1 MRQGEPRVCGMSENN
16 TTDAKRTDL
25 LERMLDDRNLQRA
38 YDRVCFNGGSAGMD
52 GIGTDGLL
60 SQITAMGLENLKA
73 QIREGK
79 YRHKPVLRVKIPKE
93 GGKTRNLGI
102 PRVIDRMVQ
111 QAIAQV
117 LSEIYEPEFSDHSY
131 GFRPG

>member
-1 MRQGEPRVCGMSENN
+1 
-16 TTDAKRTDL
+16 
-25 LERMLDDRNLQRA
+25 
-38 YDRVCFNGGSAGMD
+38 MD

-73 QIREGK
+73 QIRKGK
-79 YRHKPVLRVKIPKE
+79 YRHKPVLRVEIPKE

-111 QAIAQV
+111 QTIAQV
-117 LSEIYEPEFSDHSY
+117 LSEIYEPEFSDRY